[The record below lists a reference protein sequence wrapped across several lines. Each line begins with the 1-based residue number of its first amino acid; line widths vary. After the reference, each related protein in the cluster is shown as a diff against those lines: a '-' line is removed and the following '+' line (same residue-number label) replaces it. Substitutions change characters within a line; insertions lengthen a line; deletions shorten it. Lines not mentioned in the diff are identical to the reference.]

1 MIGNVLTGTVEIRGI
16 RNGVTAPSTKRM
28 VYRRAETSYFRCD
41 GHIPHPASAKT
52 LLQHFAQIA
61 GQDVGLNK

>member
-1 MIGNVLTGTVEIRGI
+1 MIGNVLTRTVEIRGI

-28 VYRRAETSYFRCD
+28 MYRRAETSYFRCD
-41 GHIPHPASAKT
+41 GHITHPASAKAF
-52 LLQHFAQIA
+52 LQHFTQIT